1 MKRNILWSICT
12 LVVLTFVLISP
23 VNSYADASGGGSAA
37 TSVADAVHA
46 AGEVQSLADQFNS
59 VMDRFDREE
68 SVDRKKRLLQE
79 AENILAKLIAQAN
92 DVESEISILSRKK
105 LDKVYAN
112 KLDRVLANV
121 QNMRKAAQDRME
133 AASLAG

>member
-1 MKRNILWSICT
+1 MKRTVLCPVCT
-12 LVVLTFVLISP
+12 LLVLTLVLISP
-23 VNSYADASGGGSAA
+23 VSSYADASGGGSAA

-46 AGEVQSLADQFNS
+46 GAEVGSLADQFDAI
-59 VMDRFDREE
+59 MDQFDREE
-68 SVDRKKRLLQE
+68 SADRRKMLLQE
-79 AENILAKLIAQAN
+79 ADNILSRLIARAN

-121 QNMRKAAQDRME
+121 QDMRQMAQARMA
-133 AASLAG
+133 AASQAG

>member
-1 MKRNILWSICT
+1 MKQTVFCPICT
-12 LVVLTFVLISP
+12 LVFLTLVLISP
-23 VNSYADASGGGSAA
+23 VSSYADASGGGSAA

-46 AGEVQSLADQFNS
+46 AGEVQSLADQLNA
-59 VMDRFDREE
+59 VMNRFDREE
-68 SVDRKKRLLQE
+68 SADRKKALLQE
-79 AENILAKLIAQAN
+79 AENILAKLIARAN

-121 QNMRKAAQDRME
+121 RNMRQAARNRME
-133 AASLAG
+133 ATSLAG

>member
-1 MKRNILWSICT
+1 MKRTVLCPVCT
-12 LVVLTFVLISP
+12 LLVLTLVLISP
-23 VNSYADASGGGSAA
+23 VSSYADASGGGSAA

-46 AGEVQSLADQFNS
+46 GAEVGSLADQFNTI
-59 VMDRFDREE
+59 MDQFDREE
-68 SVDRKKRLLQE
+68 SADRRKMLLQE
-79 AENILAKLIAQAN
+79 ADNILSRLIARAN

-121 QNMRKAAQDRME
+121 QNMRQMAQARMA
-133 AASLAG
+133 AASQAG